1 MTLFRLGFLITALA
15 IVTTACSTPA
25 PTNTAPPT
33 ATRSPAAA
41 ASTPDEF
48 AAVRGTYAK
57 ECQTCHGESG
67 QGGTAKVEGK
77 TIKVPSLRSGHSLQH
92 SDKDF
97 TAQISQGGD
106 GMPAFEK
113 KLNPAEIATMIRF
126 IRKEFQGK

>member
-25 PTNTAPPT
+25 PTNTGTPT
-33 ATRSPAAA
+33 ATQSPAAA

-48 AAVRGTYAK
+48 ATVRGTYAK

-113 KLNPAEIATMIRF
+113 KLTPAEIATMIHF